1 MFFAILYPTIPQY
14 KGLISVKTFFIRTYG
29 CQMNFRDSEKL
40 SGLLTQ
46 LGYTAAQSQE
56 DAGLILYNTCCVRES
71 AEDKIWGHLSRL
83 KNLKSTKPDL
93 IIAVTG
99 CMSQQP
105 EIAETFRKKHPYVN
119 IVLGTTNRHRFPEF
133 LIRAIQTGQQIIDI
147 SEDDQLPELTGI
159 PVTTREYPHK
169 AGVNIMYGCD
179 NYCSYCIVPY
189 VRGREKSRPME
200 DILQEAEA
208 LAADGVKEIMLLGQ
222 NVNSYG
228 LTPMSQ
234 DAKGFPEL
242 LHRINDIPGLERIRF
257 MTSHPKDFSGG
268 LIAAMRN
275 LSKVCKSVHLPIQSG
290 STRILA
296 DMNRKYTQE
305 DYLALIESLKAAI
318 PGIAISTDIIV
329 GYPGETEED
338 FQATLE
344 VVRKARF
351 AGAFTFMYSKRSG
364 TPAAE
369 RTDIIPQEI
378 VSDRFNRLTA
388 EINPIL
394 QEINEAKL
402 GKTFEVMVEE
412 SQPNGVYKGRT
423 NDHTLVHFNI
433 DQERNPSQGLNP
445 GDMVQVRIETAKTF
459 YVSGKLA

>member
-1 MFFAILYPTIPQY
+1 MFFAILYPIIPQY

-133 LIRAIQTGQQIIDI
+133 LMRAIQTGQQIIDI

-189 VRGREKSRPME
+189 VRGREISRVPESITEEMR
-200 DILQEAEA
+200 LVAQRGA
-208 LAADGVKEIMLLGQ
+208 LEITLLGQ
-222 NVNSYG
+222 NVNSYVSDG
-228 LTPMSQ
+228 T
-234 DAKGFPEL
+234 
-242 LHRINDIPGLERIRF
+242 
-257 MTSHPKDFSGG
+257 DFSA
-268 LIAAMRN
+268 LLKIVADEAAKSGIRRVRFLSANPRN
-275 LSKVCKSVHLPIQSG
+275 FSSKTTEALASNDCFCRHIHLPVQHG
-290 STRILA
+290 SNSVLEA
-296 DMNRKYTQE
+296 MNRGYTRE
-305 DYLALIESLKAAI
+305 RFLELIGEIRSAM
-318 PGIAISTDIIV
+318 PGVTFSTDILM
-329 GYPGETEED
+329 GFPGETEDDVEK
-338 FQATLE
+338 TLSLMEE
-344 VVRKARF
+344 VKF
-351 AGAFTFMYSKRSG
+351 LYSYMY
-364 TPAAE
+364 
-369 RTDIIPQEI
+369 
-378 VSDRFNRLTA
+378 
-388 EINPIL
+388 
-394 QEINEAKL
+394 
-402 GKTFEVMVEE
+402 
-412 SQPNGVYKGRT
+412 
-423 NDHTLVHFNI
+423 HFNPREGTKAFDLLGRI
-433 DQERNPSQGLNP
+433 DEDVKRERLSRVIDLQLKQTKELLKLRIGSTETVLVEGISRKNADELITRTEKDEMVAVP
-445 GDMVQVRIETAKTF
+445 GSKSLVGSFVKVTLSSLKGNTLRAKK
-459 YVSGKLA
+459 VL